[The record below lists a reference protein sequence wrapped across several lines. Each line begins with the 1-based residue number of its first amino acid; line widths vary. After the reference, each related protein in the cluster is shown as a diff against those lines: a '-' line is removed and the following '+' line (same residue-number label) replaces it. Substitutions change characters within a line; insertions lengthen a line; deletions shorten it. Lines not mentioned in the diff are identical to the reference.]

1 MSATDYHICPALAS
15 AYIAKVSKK
24 NPGLMLSDRREIT
37 DNEILM
43 LIDWYL
49 NKMADSEEGG
59 ISFDSH
65 LRLGSRIHMKF
76 KKEVNNDNQKKD
88 K

>member
-1 MSATDYHICPALAS
+1 MSAQDYKICPACFN

-24 NPGLMLSDRREIT
+24 NPGLMTDDRRKIDE
-37 DNEILM
+37 NEILM

-49 NKMADSEEGG
+49 DRKAPEGEHG

-65 LRLGSRIHMKF
+65 AREGMGIMLKFYKLGG
-76 KKEVNNDNQKKD
+76 EQ
-88 K
+88 

>member
-1 MSATDYHICPALAS
+1 MSAQDYKICPACFN

-24 NPGLMLSDRREIT
+24 VPGLMTDDRRKIDE
-37 DNEILM
+37 NEILM

-49 NKMADSEEGG
+49 DRKAPEGEHG

-65 LRLGSRIHMKF
+65 AREGMGIKLQFYKLGG
-76 KKEVNNDNQKKD
+76 EQ
-88 K
+88 